1 MRLLVVKKW
10 SPKRRPSLP
19 STDVRHLSSAARWI
33 VILPSVGTA
42 WTGQPQCVC
51 FMVMNSYCKVWALN
65 PSVIF
70 IFFFGNSLIHP
81 LTRTVWDHQICAFN
95 CQAGHQTSDVIR
107 CRGFHP
113 IRSWCISRP
122 DLKFVSH
129 GTLNSTSLSSPE
141 RVVYNC
147 WECSET
153 GENKLILFFLFVC
166 LLFFSPQCI
175 TYVVHKLTS
184 SEKGQSIEW
193 RRKHAETAYTV
204 ITLNLFI
211 GHFLYFSVCVRF
223 AVTLINGTTG
233 IDNDAC
239 QFWWLFGEKTREMC
253 KYGRWSSYWFTIVTV
268 CFCFEGRR
276 REGTIQDFSMIH
288 RYFSTNLNQMILY
301 TVE

>member
-1 MRLLVVKKW
+1 MW
-10 SPKRRPSLP
+10 DICPP
-19 STDVRHLSSAARWI
+19 AARWI

-65 PSVIF
+65 PSVIILF
-70 IFFFGNSLIHP
+70 YFFFCNSLIHP

-107 CRGFHP
+107 CRGFPP
-113 IRSWCISRP
+113 IRSRCISRP

-129 GTLNSTSLSSPE
+129 GTLNSTSISSPE
-141 RVVYNC
+141 RVIYIHIYIY
-147 WECSET
+147 
-153 GENKLILFFLFVC
+153 KLLGVQWSRRKQTNFFCLFVC
-166 LLFFSPQCI
+166 YFFP
-175 TYVVHKLTS
+175 TMHYYVVYKLTS

-193 RRKHAETAYTV
+193 RRKHAEMAYTV

-233 IDNDAC
+233 IDNDTC
-239 QFWWLFGEKTREMC
+239 QFWWLFGGGGGKRETC